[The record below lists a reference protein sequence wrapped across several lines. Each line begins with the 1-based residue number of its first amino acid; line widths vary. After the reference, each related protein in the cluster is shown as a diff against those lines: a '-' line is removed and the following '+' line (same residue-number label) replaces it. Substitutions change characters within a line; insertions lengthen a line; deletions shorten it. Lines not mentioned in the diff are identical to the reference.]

1 MSSRILDL
9 IEAARKTGDLLPVCK
24 IRTEPKLFKEFEELL
39 FVNGGYWAGYTSLYA
54 ERNYGMRA
62 FYFVYEYITFSD
74 DEATYDFCGDQEI
87 SMQEAIE
94 VMKVRAVE
102 LKEHNE
108 SLLA

>member
-9 IEAARKTGDLLPVCK
+9 IGAARKTGDLLPACK

-39 FVNGGYWAGYTSLYA
+39 FGNGGDWAGYTSLYV

-74 DEATYDFCGDQEI
+74 TEATYDFCEDQEI

-94 VMKVRAVE
+94 VIKVRAVE
-102 LKEHNE
+102 LKEYNE